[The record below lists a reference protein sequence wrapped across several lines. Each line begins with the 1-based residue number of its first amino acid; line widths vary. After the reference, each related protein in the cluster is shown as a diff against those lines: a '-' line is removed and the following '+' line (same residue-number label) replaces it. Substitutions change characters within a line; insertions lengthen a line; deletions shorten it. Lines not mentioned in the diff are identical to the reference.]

1 MTDEGR
7 SRATVSF
14 GDRLIE
20 IIAVLLL
27 GMTTIGTAWCGYQAA
42 QWNGQSGDLARTASQ
57 QSLESARLFGVAT
70 QKVSYDSQIVAQ
82 YAQAKA
88 DGNTRLQ
95 QFYRQSLIRPDFL
108 PILDRWEAMISSGES
123 PPRLTEDPEY
133 LATQLADYDRAVA
146 AARDSANASNQA
158 GDVADDYVAITILLA
173 SSLFFAGV
181 TSSFRYRPAR
191 AFLLILSLG
200 TFAIAASRLADLPV
214 AL

>member
-1 MTDEGR
+1 MTDE
-7 SRATVSF
+7 SRDTLSL

-42 QWNGQSGDLARTASQ
+42 QWNGQSGDLARMASL
-57 QSLESARLFGVAT
+57 QSLEGARQFGLAT

-82 YAQAKA
+82 YAQARA

-95 QFYRQSLIRPDFL
+95 QFYRESLIRPDFL
-108 PILDRWEAMISSGES
+108 PILDRWEATVSAGQS
-123 PPRLTEDPEY
+123 PLRLTEDPEY
-133 LATQLADYDRAVA
+133 LAAQLAEYEKAVA
-146 AARDSANASNQA
+146 AAEDSANASNQA
-158 GDVADDYVAITILLA
+158 ADTADDYVAITILLA

-200 TFAIAASRLADLPV
+200 TFAIATARLADLPV
-214 AL
+214 L